1 MFSTA
6 AMTAS
11 PDDASAQSGIPYAKG
26 TIARLACAHARKAGL
41 PLPPLLRRANL
52 TAQQIGDPR
61 ARLAVRDQ
69 IRLLN
74 VIAEELN
81 DELLGFHLAQQCEL
95 REFGLLYYV
104 GATSATLHDAVRRTA
119 RYSGLGNEGIAQE
132 CIDGRHFGINLRYVG
147 VSRHVDRHQAEFWFT
162 AATRILWRLSGQHF
176 APRRVRFMHP
186 RSQQTEQLQGFFG
199 GDLEFGAAGDDMIF
213 QKSVGESP
221 VVSADPYLN
230 ELLVRYCEEALAQ
243 RQSTRGSFRST
254 IENAIVPLLPHGEVR
269 AAEIARQLGMS
280 QRTFT
285 RRLAAE
291 DINFSSLM
299 DQLRLDLAQR
309 YFADGEATISQ
320 IAWLLGYQ
328 DVSAF
333 SKAFR
338 RWTGK
343 SPREARVG
351 ARHGKSGRSRG

>member
-1 MFSTA
+1 MPTPDESTP
-6 AMTAS
+6 TR
-11 PDDASAQSGIPYAKG
+11 DGIPYARG
-26 TIARLACAHARKAGL
+26 TIARLACAHARKTGVAL
-41 PLPPLLRRANL
+41 PTLLRRTNL
-52 TAQQIGDPR
+52 SAQQIGDPH

-74 VIAEELN
+74 VIADELN
-81 DELLGFHLAQQCEL
+81 DELLGFHLAQRCEL

-104 GATSATLHDAVRRTA
+104 GATSATLFDAVRRTA
-119 RYSGLGNEGIAQE
+119 RYSGLGNEGIAQK

-147 VSRHVDRHQAEFWFT
+147 VSRHIDRHQAEFWFT
-162 AATRILWRLSGQHF
+162 AATRILWRLSGRTF
-176 APRRVRFMHP
+176 TPDRVRFMHS
-186 RSQQTEQLQGFFG
+186 RAQQPSELREFFG
-199 GDLEFGAAGDDMIF
+199 GELEFGAACDDMIF
-213 QKSVGESP
+213 AKSVGESP
-221 VVSADPYLN
+221 VVSADSYLN
-230 ELLVRYCEEALAQ
+230 ELLVRYCDEALAK
-243 RQSTRGSFRST
+243 RAVARGSFRST

-269 AAEIARQLGMS
+269 AAQIARQLGMS

-291 DINFSSLM
+291 GFNFSTLM

-351 ARHGKSGRSRG
+351 ARHGNTRSSRR

>member
-1 MFSTA
+1 MRTTA
-6 AMTAS
+6 
-11 PDDASAQSGIPYAKG
+11 DAPCPKSGIPYAKG
-26 TIARLACAHARKAGL
+26 TIARLACAHARESGVA
-41 PLPPLLRRANL
+41 LPPLLRQANL
-52 TAQQIGDPR
+52 TPQQIGDPR

-69 IRLLN
+69 VRLLN
-74 VIAEELN
+74 LIADDLD
-81 DELLGFHLAQQCEL
+81 DELLGFHLAQHCDL

-104 GATSATLHDAVRRTA
+104 GASSATLFDAVRRTA

-132 CIDGRHFGINLRYVG
+132 CIDGRYFGINLRYIG
-147 VSRHVDRHQAEFWFT
+147 VSRHIDRHQAEFWFT
-162 AATRILWRLSGQHF
+162 AATRILWRLSGQNF
-176 APRRVRFMHP
+176 MPRRVRFMHP
-186 RSQQTEQLQGFFG
+186 RAEQPPELRGFFG
-199 GDLEFGAAGDDMIF
+199 GELEFGAAGDDMIF
-213 QKSVGESP
+213 AKTVGDSP

-230 ELLVRYCEEALAQ
+230 ELLVRYCEEAIAR
-243 RQSTRGSFRST
+243 RQAARTTFRST

-269 AAEIARQLGMS
+269 AGQIARQLGMS

-291 DINFSSLM
+291 GVNFSTLM

-343 SPREARVG
+343 SPREARNGG
-351 ARHGKSGRSRG
+351 AQRQPRR

>member
-1 MFSTA
+1 MHS
-6 AMTAS
+6 S
-11 PDDASAQSGIPYAKG
+11 DDDAATRNGIPYASG
-26 TIARLACAHARKAGL
+26 VIARLACAHAREAGMQL
-41 PLPPLLRRANL
+41 PELLRRANL
-52 TAQQIGDPR
+52 TSQQIGDRR

-74 VIAEELN
+74 LVADDLE
-81 DELLGFHLAQQCEL
+81 DELLGFHLAQRCEL
-95 REFGLLYYV
+95 RELGLLYYV
-104 GATSATLHDAVRRTA
+104 GATSATLLDAMRRTA
-119 RYSGLGNEGIAQE
+119 RYSGLGNEGIAQR

-147 VSRHVDRHQAEFWFT
+147 VSRHLDRHQAEFWFT
-162 AATRILWRLSGQHF
+162 AATRILWRLSGRNYL
-176 APRRVRFMHP
+176 PDLVRFMHS
-186 RSQQTEQLQGFFG
+186 RAQQPPELRGFFG
-199 GDLEFGAAGDDMIF
+199 GELEFGAAGDDMF
-213 QKSVGESP
+213 FSRTVGQSP

-230 ELLVRYCEEALAQ
+230 ELLVRYCEEALAK
-243 RQSTRGSFRST
+243 RQAARTTFRST
-254 IENAIVPLLPHGEVR
+254 VENTIVPLLPHGEVR
-269 AAEIARQLGMS
+269 AAQIARQLGMS

-285 RRLAAE
+285 RRLGAE
-291 DINFSSLM
+291 GLNFSALM

-343 SPREARVG
+343 SPREARGGGPRDG
-351 ARHGKSGRSRG
+351 ASHGRSARSRA